1 MSKQESRIEELFQ
14 ASIATKQASVN
25 EIKSAVAS
33 AAEKMHGVFKNQGK
47 VLTCGN
53 GGSAADA
60 QHLSSELLNRFERER
75 DGLAAIALTT
85 DSSTLTSIANDYDYK
100 TIFSRQVLALG
111 NRNDVLIGITT
122 SGNSANVLAAIQA
135 AHQKDM
141 HVIALSGKDGGKLP
155 NVLQDGDIEI
165 RVPSESTARIQEV
178 HLLVLHCLCDLIDQ
192 QLLGQLLDQ

>member
-1 MSKQESRIEELFQ
+1 MNKESRIDEIFQ
-14 ASIATKQASVN
+14 ASVETKRASLSEIRAPIAQT
-25 EIKSAVAS
+25 
-33 AAEKMHGVFKNQGK
+33 AERIFQTFNNQGK

-85 DSSTLTSIANDYDYK
+85 DSSTLTSIANDYAYEY
-100 TIFSRQVLALG
+100 IFSRQVLALG
-111 NRNDVLIGITT
+111 NANDVLVAITT
-122 SGNSANVLAAIQA
+122 SGNSANILAAIKA

-141 HVIALSGKDGGKLP
+141 VVVTLSGNDGGKLP
-155 NVLQDGDIEI
+155 SILKDTDIEI
-165 RVPSESTARIQEV
+165 RVPSNSTARIQEV

-192 QLLGQLLDQ
+192 SLLG